1 MYLLRANIHNHK
13 HTYAEVWMQTD
24 KCVGSYQPIG
34 LLFWL
39 CQCVA
44 ILMNFFL
51 FVPPFQLIY
60 NFHQP
65 FKFKF
70 YSKLVTNPHDA

>member
-44 ILMNFFL
+44 ILMYFFYL
-51 FVPPFQLIY
+51 FPHFNSSTI
-60 NFHQP
+60 F
-65 FKFKF
+65 
-70 YSKLVTNPHDA
+70 TNPSNSSFILN